1 MCCTELAAIDT
12 IQETNHTLSSY
23 SRGRCMHLFWAFSLV
38 ISDDTEWRGGG
49 APAVYPDAHP
59 HTQDY
64 SP

>member
-1 MCCTELAAIDT
+1 
-12 IQETNHTLSSY
+12 
-23 SRGRCMHLFWAFSLV
+23 MHLFWAFSLV